1 MSSDNSRFSC
11 LKPTSNDKNSFR
23 SNRFRKPNTENKIN
37 SRWKRSKSPEKTN
50 RFKSRNQAK
59 VGNFRRKNENFR
71 NNNRNYNRNN
81 RNKRFHSK
89 KFHNVEKDEK
99 GRPIISGATNN
110 SFNPFD
116 IAMKKSINKKT
127 NKKETL
133 RIISKKKEVLK
144 VVPNSNFIEN
154 TVVYKK
160 KAEEGFKKKELSDI
174 EKQMILNMQYETDS
188 EQSEDEEEEL

>member
-11 LKPTSNDKNSFR
+11 LKPTNNDNNTFR
-23 SNRFRKPNTENKIN
+23 SNRFRKPIRENKIN

-50 RFKSRNQAK
+50 RFKSRNQVK
-59 VGNFRRKNENFR
+59 VGNYRRKNENFR
-71 NNNRNYNRNN
+71 NNNRNNNRN
-81 RNKRFHSK
+81 NKRFHSK

-133 RIISKKKEVLK
+133 KIISKKKDVLK
-144 VVPNSNFIEN
+144 VVPKSNFIEN
-154 TVVYKK
+154 TVVYEK
-160 KAEEGFKKKELSDI
+160 KAEEGFKKKELSEI

-188 EQSEDEEEEL
+188 EPSEDEEEEL

>member
-11 LKPTSNDKNSFR
+11 LKPTNNDNSFR

-37 SRWKRSKSPEKTN
+37 SRWERSKSPEKTN
-50 RFKSRNQAK
+50 RFKSRNQVK
-59 VGNFRRKNENFR
+59 VGNYRRNFR
-71 NNNRNYNRNN
+71 NNNRNNNRN
-81 RNKRFHSK
+81 NKRFHSK

-99 GRPIISGATNN
+99 GRPIICGATNN

-133 RIISKKKEVLK
+133 KIISKKKEVLK
-144 VVPNSNFIEN
+144 VVPKSNFIEN
-154 TVVYKK
+154 TVVYEKK
-160 KAEEGFKKKELSDI
+160 TEVGFKKKELSEI

-188 EQSEDEEEEL
+188 EESEDEEEEL